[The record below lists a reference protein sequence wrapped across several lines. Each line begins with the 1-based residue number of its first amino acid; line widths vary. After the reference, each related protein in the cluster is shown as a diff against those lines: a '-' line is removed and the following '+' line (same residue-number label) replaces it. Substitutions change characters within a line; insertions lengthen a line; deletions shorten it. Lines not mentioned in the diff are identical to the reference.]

1 MGATKHPQP
10 VLAATGVERPAQRL
24 LPAAAAGNF
33 KQSFLLLLPQPPRD
47 PEPPRTSPGP
57 KVTGAETEVPAPV
70 LVLRVLASAAR
81 APGLGGGC
89 FPSGHRLVRFTRY
102 AMPGPARSCPA
113 PKLARTV
120 PPRSSLRP
128 MRPGNYRS
136 GPLT

>member
-1 MGATKHPQP
+1 M
-10 VLAATGVERPAQRL
+10 LARYRGREARAAPTPGGCSWELQAKFSAAPA
-24 LPAAAAGNF
+24 PAAQGPGA
-33 KQSFLLLLPQPPRD
+33 LRI
-47 PEPPRTSPGP
+47 SPGP
-57 KVTGAETEVPAPV
+57 KVTGAEMEVPAPV
-70 LVLRVLASAAR
+70 FVLRVPASAAR

-89 FPSGHRLVRFTRY
+89 FPSGHRLARFTRY